1 MYISP
6 EYGVYM
12 VEPISAYNVT
22 RVENSDLTNKNY
34 VKFQINLPEGG
45 RLEELE
51 NYQVAHFRMLS
62 DSNFIPYG
70 KSIIEGGRR
79 VWKQLSLMED
89 AMLIHRVMRAPEKRI
104 FKVDVGNIPPS
115 EVDQYMQKLMDKM
128 KKVPYIDERT
138 GDYNLR
144 FNLQNMVEDF
154 YLPVRGSDSG
164 TSIEPL
170 SGMEFNGIDD
180 IEYLRNK
187 MLAALKIPKAFLGYE
202 EDLSGKATLASE
214 DVRFA
219 KTVNRVQ
226 RILISE
232 LNKIAMVHLYAQGYK
247 DASLVDFTLELTN
260 PSVIFEKEKIAI
272 WQDKVNL
279 SKDMMETKLFSKK
292 WIYENVFKISE
303 EDVDI
308 QKNDLV
314 EDAKQSYRFKQIED
328 EGIDPAKPFNKIK
341 PEEGGE
347 GGTGGG
353 ETGAEAGG
361 GEAGGTETGGAEAG
375 TETGGETTGGETGGG
390 EAPALTEKSLR
401 SYKRPSQKGSHK
413 KRKDIAFGYDPLG
426 SKENVSQSQTD
437 PLRQGS
443 KTKSPLSLEGL
454 NDFLKTTS
462 QIKTELLNETKS
474 LSMLDEKNII
484 E

>member
-1 MYISP
+1 
-6 EYGVYM
+6 
-12 VEPISAYNVT
+12 
-22 RVENSDLTNKNY
+22 
-34 VKFQINLPEGG
+34 
-45 RLEELE
+45 
-51 NYQVAHFRMLS
+51 
-62 DSNFIPYG
+62 
-70 KSIIEGGRR
+70 
-79 VWKQLSLMED
+79 
-89 AMLIHRVMRAPEKRI
+89 
-104 FKVDVGNIPPS
+104 
-115 EVDQYMQKLMDKM
+115 
-128 KKVPYIDERT
+128 
-138 GDYNLR
+138 
-144 FNLQNMVEDF
+144 
-154 YLPVRGSDSG
+154 
-164 TSIEPL
+164 
-170 SGMEFNGIDD
+170 
-180 IEYLRNK
+180 
-187 MLAALKIPKAFLGYE
+187 
-202 EDLSGKATLASE
+202 
-214 DVRFA
+214 
-219 KTVNRVQ
+219 
-226 RILISE
+226 
-232 LNKIAMVHLYAQGYK
+232 LYAQGYK

>member
-1 MYISP
+1 
-6 EYGVYM
+6 
-12 VEPISAYNVT
+12 
-22 RVENSDLTNKNY
+22 
-34 VKFQINLPEGG
+34 
-45 RLEELE
+45 
-51 NYQVAHFRMLS
+51 
-62 DSNFIPYG
+62 
-70 KSIIEGGRR
+70 
-79 VWKQLSLMED
+79 
-89 AMLIHRVMRAPEKRI
+89 MRAPEKRI

-115 EVDQYMQKLMDKM
+115 EVDQYMQRLMDKM
-128 KKVPYIDERT
+128 KKVPYIDEKT

-226 RILISE
+226 RIMISE

-292 WIYENVFKISE
+292 WIYQNVFKISE

-314 EDAKQSYRFKQIED
+314 EDAKQTYRFKQIED

-347 GGTGGG
+347 STGGSGEMGGETGGETGGEAGGEAGGGG
-353 ETGAEAGG
+353 ETG
-361 GEAGGTETGGAEAG
+361 GEA
-375 TETGGETTGGETGGG
+375 GGG

-401 SYKRPSQKGSHK
+401 TYKRPSQKGSHK
-413 KRKDIAFGYDPLG
+413 KRKDNTFGYDPLG
-426 SKENVSQSQTD
+426 SKENVSKSQTD
-437 PLRQGS
+437 PLRQDS

-454 NDFLKTTS
+454 NDFLKSTA

>member
-1 MYISP
+1 
-6 EYGVYM
+6 
-12 VEPISAYNVT
+12 
-22 RVENSDLTNKNY
+22 
-34 VKFQINLPEGG
+34 
-45 RLEELE
+45 
-51 NYQVAHFRMLS
+51 
-62 DSNFIPYG
+62 
-70 KSIIEGGRR
+70 
-79 VWKQLSLMED
+79 
-89 AMLIHRVMRAPEKRI
+89 
-104 FKVDVGNIPPS
+104 
-115 EVDQYMQKLMDKM
+115 
-128 KKVPYIDERT
+128 
-138 GDYNLR
+138 
-144 FNLQNMVEDF
+144 
-154 YLPVRGSDSG
+154 
-164 TSIEPL
+164 
-170 SGMEFNGIDD
+170 
-180 IEYLRNK
+180 

-341 PEEGGE
+341 PEEGGSSGAGE
-347 GGTGGG
+347 PESAGGEPGAETGGG
-353 ETGAEAGG
+353 EGGEGSAAPEGGSEPSGAEAGG
-361 GEAGGTETGGAEAG
+361 SET
-375 TETGGETTGGETGGG
+375 
-390 EAPALTEKSLR
+390 PALTEKSLR
-401 SYKRPSQKGSHK
+401 TYKRPSQKGSHK

-437 PLRQGS
+437 PIRQGS

-462 QIKTELLNETKS
+462 QIKSELLNETKS

>member
-1 MYISP
+1 
-6 EYGVYM
+6 
-12 VEPISAYNVT
+12 
-22 RVENSDLTNKNY
+22 
-34 VKFQINLPEGG
+34 
-45 RLEELE
+45 
-51 NYQVAHFRMLS
+51 
-62 DSNFIPYG
+62 
-70 KSIIEGGRR
+70 
-79 VWKQLSLMED
+79 
-89 AMLIHRVMRAPEKRI
+89 MRAPEKRI

-115 EVDQYMQKLMDKM
+115 EVDQYMQRLMDKM
-128 KKVPYIDERT
+128 KKVPYIDEKT

-292 WIYENVFKISE
+292 WIYENVFKISD
-303 EDVDI
+303 EDVDV

-341 PEEGGE
+341 PEEGGSGE
-347 GGTGGG
+347 AGGG
-353 ETGAEAGG
+353 GGAESGGEAGSESGG
-361 GEAGGTETGGAEAG
+361 GEAGSPPETGAES
-375 TETGGETTGGETGGG
+375 GGG
-390 EAPALTEKSLR
+390 EAPSLTEKSLR
-401 SYKRPSQKGSHK
+401 TYKRPSQKGSHK
-413 KRKDIAFGYDPLG
+413 KRKDITFGYDPLG

-437 PLRQGS
+437 PIRQGS

-462 QIKTELLNETKS
+462 QIKSELLNETKS